1 MEEMEAQY
9 FCNEQEDLEMDDIM
23 FDPIEEDEV

>member
-9 FCNEQEDLEMDDIM
+9 FCNEQEDQEMDDLM
-23 FDPIEEDEV
+23 FEPIEED